1 MASTTLDPV
10 RPVPLHPVH
19 AFFLAGTV
27 PLFLGAVLSDWAYH
41 DTAEI
46 QWSNF
51 ASWLIAGGL
60 VFGAVAL
67 LCAFIALTRTDR
79 TRGARFG
86 EFLLLLATWVLGFI
100 DAFVH
105 AGDAWTIMPAGLTL
119 SVVVLLLAIAAT
131 WLGFAR
137 YRRGALP

>member
-10 RPVPLHPVH
+10 RPDPLHPVH

-27 PLFLGAVLSDWAYH
+27 PLVLGAVLSDWAYH

-60 VFGAVAL
+60 VFL
-67 LCAFIALTRTDR
+67 LRLAELRPE
-79 TRGARFG
+79 ARRLIR
-86 EFLLLLATWVLGFI
+86 EQVE
-100 DAFVH
+100 V
-105 AGDAWTIMPAGLTL
+105 
-119 SVVVLLLAIAAT
+119 
-131 WLGFAR
+131 R
-137 YRRGALP
+137 E